1 MGNSK
6 EISLNTSIFP
16 IIFLVS
22 MLVYNIFNNEWLGA
36 YTFHIILLTTA
47 AIVTITGLI
56 NKVTL
61 KEILIKIYKS
71 VKSIKTPII
80 ILLLVGALAGTW
92 KVSGVIPAMVYYGI
106 NFIDPTIFLPLT
118 LVITAIVSLT
128 AGSSYITS
136 ATIGVALVSVG
147 NAFGIPPSMT
157 AGAVIS
163 GAYFGDKMSP
173 LSDTTNLASAIS
185 GN

>member
-106 NFIDPTIFLPLT
+106 NFIRSNNF
-118 LVITAIVSLT
+118 
-128 AGSSYITS
+128 SSP
-136 ATIGVALVSVG
+136 
-147 NAFGIPPSMT
+147 NPSNYSDCFIDCRKLIHNFRDNWSC
-157 AGAVIS
+157 IS
-163 GAYFGDKMSP
+163 FCR
-173 LSDTTNLASAIS
+173 
-185 GN
+185 